1 MLNIKLKNFERLE
14 KIIKILE
21 EKGNVYISNLAKYFN
36 VSEMTIYNDL
46 KKLQN
51 DSKIIIVKRGAVY
64 KDHENLIG
72 IDLPHY
78 ERLNK
83 NKEEKEIIARKALEH
98 INNNEA
104 IFLDASTTIQYLAE
118 LLSKEDS
125 LHITVLTISP
135 IIALEL
141 SKNKNIEIICTGG
154 RLNNMHYYFLG
165 YLEQTIKDININKAF
180 ISCVG
185 FSVENG
191 FTEQLSEESKMKSA
205 LKDYCE
211 NIYVLADNS
220 KFNKIGAYT
229 FGPIS
234 FAKKI
239 ITDNFLDEKYIKLI
253 KKQKV
258 DII

>member
-1 MLNIKLKNFERLE
+1 MLNIKPKNIARLD
-14 KIIKILE
+14 KIAKMLE
-21 EKGNVYISNLAKYFN
+21 DKGNVSISNLAKYFN

-51 DSKIIIVKRGAVY
+51 DSRIIIVKRGAIY
-64 KDHENLIG
+64 KDNNYLIG
-72 IDLPHY
+72 IDLPYY

-83 NKEEKEIIARKALEH
+83 NKERKKTIARKALNY
-98 INNNEA
+98 ISNNEA
-104 IFLDASTTIQYLAE
+104 IFLDASTTIHYLAE
-118 LLSKEDS
+118 LLSKDNS

-141 SKNKNIEIICTGG
+141 SKNRNIEVICAGG
-154 RLNNMHYYFLG
+154 RLNNIHYSFTTDLG
-165 YLEQTIKDININKAF
+165 QFVKDINLNKVF

-185 FSVENG
+185 FSIENG
-191 FTEQLSEESKMKSA
+191 FTEQLSEESKMKIP

-211 NIYVLADNS
+211 NIYVLADNT

-239 ITDNFLDEKYIKLI
+239 ITDNFLDKKYIELI